1 MTREETIQFIDYLMK
16 KENVV
21 VDEYIIRGRNPYN
34 NRVYF
39 LMEVLEKIKKC
50 DNAETA
56 YKKTPMIYTSWGTNC
71 LHKLFPQIS
80 YLEDLDEYLAA
91 LNIEESERKNYL
103 RAAGG
108 MYKNM
113 LKKKEITPLEGDIH
127 LYLKASKHMLSR
139 EFFSRRFPTEY
150 NNFLQ
155 QTKGN

>member
-1 MTREETIQFIDYLMK
+1 MK

-80 YLEDLDEYLAA
+80 YLEDLDEYLAT
-91 LNIEESERKNYL
+91 LNIEESERKN
-103 RAAGG
+103 
-108 MYKNM
+108 
-113 LKKKEITPLEGDIH
+113 
-127 LYLKASKHMLSR
+127 
-139 EFFSRRFPTEY
+139 
-150 NNFLQ
+150 
-155 QTKGN
+155 